1 MTTPKTTAPTASRE
15 VLSAFDYERGGW
27 KANE

>member
-1 MTTPKTTAPTASRE
+1 MTTPRTTAPTAQE
-15 VLSAFDYERGGW
+15 VLSAFDYERCGR